1 MDMQIGIIGGGL
13 GGLLAGALLSRD
25 NNVVIY
31 EKMPY
36 IGGRFTN
43 IQYKGY
49 QLTTGALHMIPHGA
63 DGYLAQLLSKAGCK
77 VDIVNSNPD
86 GLFRID
92 NRNYKYGELFNIVG
106 FKDKIKCLKMATNLK
121 LGRID
126 KDISF
131 GEFLEDV
138 PLALKVGNSFTG
150 WALSLDAYSV
160 PMDEIVEIA
169 KNYYRFGGPGIPVG
183 GCKKVID
190 ELSRIILENGG
201 KILTECKVEK
211 IEIDEDKG
219 YIYTVEGCSEFDIVI
234 SNLSPKLTE
243 EISNV
248 KVIKEKK
255 PVPSRGIK
263 VSIGCRDKLIKHNG
277 VLFTPECERVCGL
290 NCPSNVDRSLAREGY
305 NLIMAHAIQVKDNV
319 KKEIDVVLEDI
330 DRLFRD
336 ANIEDYEILHIQ
348 TFRDDIPVNHASS
361 GTDIDPIV
369 DNRLYL
375 VGDGVKGK
383 GGIEVE
389 GIALGVSK
397 VVSWIEEKRDILS

>member
-1 MDMQIGIIGGGL
+1 MQIGIVGGGL
-13 GGLLAGALLSRD
+13 GGLLAGALLSR
-25 NNVVIY
+25 NNHVVLY
-31 EKMPY
+31 EKLPY
-36 IGGRFTN
+36 VGGRFTN
-43 IQYKGY
+43 IPYKDY

-77 VDIVNSNPD
+77 VDIVNSDPD
-86 GLFRID
+86 GLFRIGKRD
-92 NRNYKYGELFNIVG
+92 YKYKDLFNIVG
-106 FKDKIKCLKMATNLK
+106 LKDKIKCLKMATNLK
-121 LGRID
+121 LGRVD
-126 KDISF
+126 RNISF

-169 KNYYRFGGPGIPVG
+169 KNYYRFGGPGIPIG
-183 GCKKVID
+183 GCKGVID
-190 ELSRIILENGG
+190 ELAKVILENGG
-201 KILTECKVEK
+201 RIITECKVER

-219 YIYTVEGCSEFDIVI
+219 YIYTEEGCSEFDVVI

-243 EISNV
+243 KISNV
-248 KVIKEKK
+248 KVIKDKE

-263 VSIGCRDKLIKHNG
+263 VSIGCKEKLIKHNG

-319 KKEIDVVLEDI
+319 KKEIDIVLEDI
-330 DRLFRD
+330 EGLFRD
-336 ANIEDYEILHIQ
+336 ANIENYEILHIQ
-348 TFRDDIPVNHASS
+348 TFRDDIPVNHASN
-361 GTDIDPIV
+361 GTDVDPIV
-369 DNRLYL
+369 DKRLYL

-397 VVSWIEEKRDILS
+397 VVSWIEDKRDMTS